1 MRTVEFKINVDRWSW
16 TTTCSYP
23 GCVYEAH
30 RSDNVIEEKGETVDS
45 LDGWKRDLERME
57 DRLDALYPEE
67 SMVKAVVKSKLYEA
81 RMWAAEIQRKTERK
95 NYGID

>member
-1 MRTVEFKINVDRWSW
+1 MRTVKFEVNVGGRSW
-16 TTTCSYP
+16 TTTRPYP
-23 GCVYEAH
+23 GCVYEAR
-30 RSDNVIEEKGETVDS
+30 RSGDAIEEKGEIVDS